1 MNERE
6 YIALIDPFKNKLYR
20 FAKRFLVSVEE
31 AEDAT
36 QDVLLKLWN
45 LREKLGS
52 YKNPEAFAMTITRN
66 HCLDKL
72 KSKHAQNLKIAHNNY
87 EDHNQKLLNKI
98 EIRDSV
104 SLVEKFIKTLPVQQQ
119 LVIQLRDIE
128 QYEFKEIAEV
138 LDMKETA
145 IRVALSRARKTLKE
159 KLIKAHNYGVTAN

>member
-6 YIALIDPFKNKLYR
+6 YIALIDPFKNKLFR

-31 AEDAT
+31 SEDAT

-52 YKNPEAFAMTITRN
+52 YNNPEAFAMTITRN

-72 KSKHAQNLKIAHNNY
+72 KSKHSQNLKIAHNNY
-87 EDHNQKLLNKI
+87 EDHNQKLQKKI
-98 EIRDSV
+98 ETRDSI

-119 LVIQLRDIE
+119 LIIQLRDIE

-138 LDMKETA
+138 LEMKETA
-145 IRVALSRARKTLKE
+145 IRVALSRARKKLKE

>member
-1 MNERE
+1 
-6 YIALIDPFKNKLYR
+6 
-20 FAKRFLVSVEE
+20 
-31 AEDAT
+31 
-36 QDVLLKLWN
+36 
-45 LREKLGS
+45 
-52 YKNPEAFAMTITRN
+52 MTITRN

-72 KSKHAQNLKIAHNNY
+72 KSKYAQNLKIAHNNY
-87 EDHNQKLLNKI
+87 ENHSQKLQKKI
-98 EIRDSV
+98 EVRDSV

-119 LVIQLRDIE
+119 LIIQLRDIE

>member
-72 KSKHAQNLKIAHNNY
+72 KSKHAQNLKITHNNY
-87 EDHNQKLLNKI
+87 EDHSHKLQNKI
-98 EIRDSV
+98 EVRDSV

-128 QYEFKEIAEV
+128 QYEFKEISEV
-138 LDMKETA
+138 LD
-145 IRVALSRARKTLKE
+145 
-159 KLIKAHNYGVTAN
+159 IK

>member
-1 MNERE
+1 MNESE

-87 EDHNQKLLNKI
+87 EDHSRKLQKMI
-98 EIRDSV
+98 EERDSV

-119 LVIQLRDIE
+119 LIIQLRDIE

-159 KLIKAHNYGVTAN
+159 KLMGKKLNLLKF

>member
-72 KSKHAQNLKIAHNNY
+72 KSKHAQNLKITHNNY
-87 EDHNQKLLNKI
+87 EDHSHKLQNKI
-98 EIRDSV
+98 ELRDTV

-128 QYEFKEIAEV
+128 QYEFKEISEV

-145 IRVALSRARKTLKE
+145 IRVALSRARKILKE

>member
-72 KSKHAQNLKIAHNNY
+72 KSKHAQNLKITHNNY
-87 EDHNQKLLNKI
+87 EDHSHKLQNKI
-98 EIRDSV
+98 ESRDSV

-128 QYEFKEIAEV
+128 QYEFKEISEV

-159 KLIKAHNYGVTAN
+159 KLIKTHNYGVTAN

>member
-1 MNERE
+1 MNESE

-20 FAKRFLVSVEE
+20 FAKQFLVSVEE

-72 KSKHAQNLKIAHNNY
+72 KSKHAQELKNN
-87 EDHNQKLLNKI
+87 
-98 EIRDSV
+98 
-104 SLVEKFIKTLPVQQQ
+104 P
-119 LVIQLRDIE
+119 
-128 QYEFKEIAEV
+128 
-138 LDMKETA
+138 
-145 IRVALSRARKTLKE
+145 
-159 KLIKAHNYGVTAN
+159 

>member
-20 FAKRFLVSVEE
+20 IAKRFLVSVEE

-52 YKNPEAFAMTITRN
+52 YKNPEAFAITITRN

-72 KSKHAQNLKIAHNNY
+72 KSKHAQNLKITHNNY
-87 EDHNQKLLNKI
+87 EDHSHKLQNKI
-98 EIRDSV
+98 EVRDSV

-128 QYEFKEIAEV
+128 QYEFKEISEV

-145 IRVALSRARKTLKE
+145 IRVAL
-159 KLIKAHNYGVTAN
+159 